1 MRRAAPAAA
10 PVAVDKEV
18 KRKQRMGDIKLDLHR
33 VLLDNLN
40 LAALEHATEAD
51 LRAEIN
57 AISAEHLN
65 DNAIVLGREDRI
77 ILNKELYD
85 EVTGLGPLE
94 TLLQD
99 ESVNDIL
106 VNGPQQIFVERSGKL
121 ELTDVTFKDE
131 RHLLRII
138 DKIVSAVGRRVDES
152 KPYVDAR
159 LKDGSRFNAM
169 VPPVAVD
176 GSLVSIRKFKKDK
189 LGIDDLVQFGAFS
202 EEMAAY
208 LQAAVS
214 TRLNVIVSGGTGSGK
229 TTTLNALSSFI
240 ADDER
245 ILTIEDTAELQ
256 LQQTHV
262 GRMESRPPNVEGKGE
277 VSPRDC
283 LKNALRMRPDRIIV
297 GETRG
302 EEVIDMLQAMNTG
315 HDGSMTTIHA
325 NNPRDG
331 ISRLEN
337 MVAMAGIEMPLKAVR
352 SQISSAVNLIV
363 QASRL
368 QDGSRRMT
376 SITEIT
382 GMEGDV
388 ISMQEIFR
396 FQRVG
401 PDARQQ
407 DHRPLS
413 QPQACAATSPSAS
426 ASGAMICPRP
436 SLNPSQRSKPHGH
449 QCRTHHLRS
458 DLYRRA
464 GARRRASIWRLFG
477 RSISLNSRVNR
488 RLEMIEKGDTPRGGA
503 GQICAR
509 RCSSTRK
516 SKGIPLYSLWLSE
529 KAQKGRDCLLPAT
542 ADHGDGRPFGS
553 VLPWPDRRHR
563 DRSTRAHRRLHRHGG
578 RCCVYVGVHESQQAH
593 GDHRRTAPRCGR
605 ADGALLARRSPVHQ
619 RHHHREQR
627 NPRPACLRIR
637 CDRG

>member
-1 MRRAAPAAA
+1 MFSKYKKQAAKPAAPAPEPAAASPAAAPAASLRR
-10 PVAVDKEV
+10 PVQRKAAEAQPMDKER
-18 KRKQRMGDIKLDLHR
+18 KRKERLGEIKIQLHR
-33 VLLDNLN
+33 ELLENLN
-40 LAALEHATEAD
+40 LAALERAGEAELRSEIGSIATEI
-51 LRAEIN
+51 LAEK
-57 AISAEHLN
+57 S
-65 DNAIVLGREDRI
+65 IVLNREDRQQ
-77 ILNKELYD
+77 LNKELYD

-94 TLLQD
+94 ALLQD
-99 ESVNDIL
+99 ETVSDIL
-106 VNGPQQIFVERSGKL
+106 VNGPHQIFVERSGKL
-121 ELTDVTFKDE
+121 ELSDISFKDE
-131 RHLLRII
+131 KHLMRII

-152 KPYVDAR
+152 NPYVDAR
-159 LKDGSRFNAM
+159 LADGSRFNAM
-169 VPPVAVD
+169 VPPIAVD

-189 LGIDDLVQFGAFS
+189 LGIDDLVNFGAFT

-240 ADDER
+240 DNAER

-325 NNPRDG
+325 NSARDG
-331 ISRLEN
+331 VSRLEN
-337 MVAMAGIEMPLKAVR
+337 MIAMAGIEMPIKAVR

-401 PDARQQ
+401 LTPDNKIIG
-407 DHRPLS
+407 HFT
-413 QPQACAATSPSAS
+413 ATGVRSHFSERFRLWGFDLPPSIYEPTV
-426 ASGAMICPRP
+426 M
-436 SLNPSQRSKPHGH
+436 
-449 QCRTHHLRS
+449 
-458 DLYRRA
+458 
-464 GARRRASIWRLFG
+464 
-477 RSISLNSRVNR
+477 
-488 RLEMIEKGDTPRGGA
+488 E
-503 GQICAR
+503 
-509 RCSSTRK
+509 TR
-516 SKGIPLYSLWLSE
+516 
-529 KAQKGRDCLLPAT
+529 
-542 ADHGDGRPFGS
+542 
-553 VLPWPDRRHR
+553 
-563 DRSTRAHRRLHRHGG
+563 
-578 RCCVYVGVHESQQAH
+578 
-593 GDHRRTAPRCGR
+593 
-605 ADGALLARRSPVHQ
+605 
-619 RHHHREQR
+619 
-627 NPRPACLRIR
+627 
-637 CDRG
+637 

>member
-1 MRRAAPAAA
+1 MKTSSAAPAPEAAKASMRKAAQPAA
-10 PVAVDKEV
+10 PVTEDKEL
-18 KRKQRMGDIKLDLHR
+18 KRKKRMSEIKLELHR
-33 VLLDNLN
+33 SLLDNLN
-40 LAALEHATEAD
+40 LAALEHATEQD
-51 LRAEIN
+51 LRQEIN
-57 AISAEHLN
+57 EISAEILSEKS
-65 DNAIVLGREDRI
+65 IVLNREDRMT
-77 ILNKELYD
+77 LNSELFD

-94 TLLQD
+94 TLLKD
-99 ESVNDIL
+99 ETVNDIL
-106 VNGPQQIFVERSGKL
+106 VNGPQQIFVERAGKL

-131 RHLLRII
+131 KHLLRII

-152 KPYVDAR
+152 NPYVDAR

-189 LGIDDLVQFGAFS
+189 LGIDDLVEFGAFT

-208 LQAAVS
+208 LQAAVA

-240 ADDER
+240 DNAER

-325 NNPRDG
+325 NSARDG
-331 ISRLEN
+331 VSRLEN
-337 MVAMAGIEMPLKAVR
+337 MIAMAGIEMPLKAVR

-382 GMEGDV
+382 GMEGEV

-396 FQRVG
+396 YQRVG
-401 PDARQQ
+401 LTPDNKIIGHFTATGVRSHYAERFRMWGY
-407 DHRPLS
+407 DLPS
-413 QPQACAATSPSAS
+413 SIYEPVAA
-426 ASGAMICPRP
+426 
-436 SLNPSQRSKPHGH
+436 
-449 QCRTHHLRS
+449 
-458 DLYRRA
+458 
-464 GARRRASIWRLFG
+464 
-477 RSISLNSRVNR
+477 
-488 RLEMIEKGDTPRGGA
+488 E
-503 GQICAR
+503 
-509 RCSSTRK
+509 
-516 SKGIPLYSLWLSE
+516 
-529 KAQKGRDCLLPAT
+529 
-542 ADHGDGRPFGS
+542 
-553 VLPWPDRRHR
+553 
-563 DRSTRAHRRLHRHGG
+563 
-578 RCCVYVGVHESQQAH
+578 
-593 GDHRRTAPRCGR
+593 
-605 ADGALLARRSPVHQ
+605 
-619 RHHHREQR
+619 
-627 NPRPACLRIR
+627 
-637 CDRG
+637 

>member
-1 MRRAAPAAA
+1 VTPAVKAEPQSAAAAPAPEVKPSLRKPLPASSAQAA
-10 PVAVDKEV
+10 PQDKER
-18 KRKQRMGDIKLDLHR
+18 KRKERLGEIKLDMHR
-33 VLLDNLN
+33 SLLDNLN
-40 LAALEHATEAD
+40 LSALETASEAE
-51 LRAEIN
+51 LRAEIG
-57 AISAEHLN
+57 AITGEVLEERSIILN
-65 DNAIVLGREDRI
+65 REDRTT
-77 ILNKELYD
+77 LVQELYD
-85 EVTGLGPLE
+85 EVRGLGPLE
-94 TLLQD
+94 TLLKD
-99 ESVNDIL
+99 DTVNDIL
-106 VNGPQQIFVERSGKL
+106 VNGPHQIFVERAGKL
-121 ELTDVTFKDE
+121 ELSDVTFKDE

-152 KPYVDAR
+152 NPYVDAR
-159 LKDGSRFNAM
+159 LADGSRFNAM

-189 LGIDDLVQFGAFS
+189 LGIDDLVKFGAFS

-208 LQAAVS
+208 LQAAVA

-240 ADDER
+240 DNSER

-337 MVAMAGIEMPLKAVR
+337 MVAMAGMEMPLKAVR
-352 SQISSAVNLIV
+352 SQIASAVNLLV

-388 ISMQEIFR
+388 ISMQEVFR

-401 PDARQQ
+401 LTPDNKIIG
-407 DHRPLS
+407 HFT
-413 QPQACAATSPSAS
+413 ATGVRSAYSERFRLWGYDLPPS
-426 ASGAMICPRP
+426 IYEPT
-436 SLNPSQRSKPHGH
+436 K
-449 QCRTHHLRS
+449 
-458 DLYRRA
+458 A
-464 GARRRASIWRLFG
+464 G
-477 RSISLNSRVNR
+477 
-488 RLEMIEKGDTPRGGA
+488 
-503 GQICAR
+503 
-509 RCSSTRK
+509 
-516 SKGIPLYSLWLSE
+516 
-529 KAQKGRDCLLPAT
+529 
-542 ADHGDGRPFGS
+542 
-553 VLPWPDRRHR
+553 
-563 DRSTRAHRRLHRHGG
+563 
-578 RCCVYVGVHESQQAH
+578 
-593 GDHRRTAPRCGR
+593 
-605 ADGALLARRSPVHQ
+605 
-619 RHHHREQR
+619 
-627 NPRPACLRIR
+627 
-637 CDRG
+637 

>member
-1 MRRAAPAAA
+1 MFSKYKKQAPKPAAPAPEPATAPAAAAPAASLRR
-10 PVAVDKEV
+10 PVQRKAAEAQPMDKER
-18 KRKQRMGDIKLDLHR
+18 KRKERLGEIKVQLHR
-33 VLLDNLN
+33 ELLENLN
-40 LAALEHATEAD
+40 LAALERAGEAELRSEIATIATEI
-51 LRAEIN
+51 LAEK
-57 AISAEHLN
+57 S
-65 DNAIVLGREDRI
+65 IVLNREDRQQ
-77 ILNKELYD
+77 LTKELYD

-99 ESVNDIL
+99 ESISDIL
-106 VNGPQQIFVERSGKL
+106 VNGPHQIFVERSGKL
-121 ELTDVTFKDE
+121 QLSDITFKDE
-131 RHLLRII
+131 KHLMRII

-152 KPYVDAR
+152 NPYVDAR
-159 LKDGSRFNAM
+159 LADGSRFNAM
-169 VPPVAVD
+169 VPPIAVD

-189 LGIDDLVQFGAFS
+189 LGIDDLVQFGAFT

-240 ADDER
+240 DNSER

-325 NNPRDG
+325 NSARDG

-337 MVAMAGIEMPLKAVR
+337 MIAMAGIEMPIKAVR
-352 SQISSAVNLIV
+352 SQIASAVNLIV

-401 PDARQQ
+401 LTPDNKIIG
-407 DHRPLS
+407 HFT
-413 QPQACAATSPSAS
+413 ATGVRSHYSERFRLWGYDLPPSIYEPTV
-426 ASGAMICPRP
+426 M
-436 SLNPSQRSKPHGH
+436 
-449 QCRTHHLRS
+449 
-458 DLYRRA
+458 
-464 GARRRASIWRLFG
+464 
-477 RSISLNSRVNR
+477 
-488 RLEMIEKGDTPRGGA
+488 EKR
-503 GQICAR
+503 
-509 RCSSTRK
+509 
-516 SKGIPLYSLWLSE
+516 
-529 KAQKGRDCLLPAT
+529 
-542 ADHGDGRPFGS
+542 
-553 VLPWPDRRHR
+553 
-563 DRSTRAHRRLHRHGG
+563 
-578 RCCVYVGVHESQQAH
+578 
-593 GDHRRTAPRCGR
+593 
-605 ADGALLARRSPVHQ
+605 
-619 RHHHREQR
+619 
-627 NPRPACLRIR
+627 
-637 CDRG
+637 

>member
-1 MRRAAPAAA
+1 MFSKYKKPSATAPAAA
-10 PVAVDKEV
+10 QPSKVTELAKVATPEAAAKVARKASPAAAAQVVPMDKER
-18 KRKQRMGDIKLDLHR
+18 KRKDRIGDLKLELHR
-33 VLLDNLN
+33 VLLDSLN
-40 LAALEHATEAD
+40 LAALENASETE
-51 LRAEIN
+51 LRQEIQ
-57 AISAEHLN
+57 AITSEFLEEKAIILN
-65 DNAIVLGREDRI
+65 REDRQ

-99 ESVNDIL
+99 DTVNDIL
-106 VNGPQQIFVERSGKL
+106 VNGPQQIFVERDGKL
-121 ELTDVTFKDE
+121 QLTDIKFKDE
-131 RHLLRII
+131 RHLMRII

-152 KPYVDAR
+152 NPYVDAR

-189 LGIDDLVQFGAFS
+189 LGIDDLVNFGAFT

-208 LQAAVS
+208 LQAAVA

-240 ADDER
+240 DNDER

-325 NNPRDG
+325 NSARDG
-331 ISRLEN
+331 VSRLEN
-337 MVAMAGIEMPLKAVR
+337 MIAMAGIEMPLKAVR

-388 ISMQEIFR
+388 ISMQEILR
-396 FQRVG
+396 YQRVG
-401 PDARQQ
+401 LTPDNKIIG
-407 DHRPLS
+407 HFT
-413 QPQACAATSPSAS
+413 AT
-426 ASGAMICPRP
+426 GV
-436 SLNPSQRSKPHGH
+436 RSHYAERFRMWGY
-449 QCRTHHLRS
+449 
-458 DLYRRA
+458 D
-464 GARRRASIWRLFG
+464 
-477 RSISLNSRVNR
+477 
-488 RLEMIEKGDTPRGGA
+488 
-503 GQICAR
+503 
-509 RCSSTRK
+509 
-516 SKGIPLYSLWLSE
+516 
-529 KAQKGRDCLLPAT
+529 LPA
-542 ADHGDGRPFGS
+542 AI
-553 VLPWPDRRHR
+553 
-563 DRSTRAHRRLHRHGG
+563 
-578 RCCVYVGVHESQQAH
+578 YE
-593 GDHRRTAPRCGR
+593 
-605 ADGALLARRSPVHQ
+605 PVAAQ
-619 RHHHREQR
+619 
-627 NPRPACLRIR
+627 
-637 CDRG
+637 